1 MKTTLKRLFSLLMV
15 LVMLGSMLPAV
26 YAESTPTEEPVDDA
40 IVLTDEDYAIVND
53 VFAQIDAMEDAPAKK
68 SASRTQITDAA
79 AQIVMASENYVEGS
93 LERNGNSFTW
103 WTDEGIRCVYSPRMR
118 EIQDNMVAP
127 EDPVADGA
135 YNEPVATK
143 GGWPSGNQVYL
154 VAPYY
159 GHDDSFTNQ
168 YKNEATA
175 IASAVGDTSGYT
187 LYSGTGATLDKVAEA
202 MSNGAVVIFD
212 SHGMTDYENPNDEYD
227 LVTGATSSYLCLTST
242 TGLTD
247 EDYDDGALYYS
258 DGICINGATIA
269 NHMTKQS
276 PAGILWMAICL
287 GMATDTFAVPMREM
301 GVEVVYGYSQSVT
314 FDGDYLWEEIFWDNM
329 CAGTDVATAIADM
342 KSKCGEWDYCTKM
355 YNYAGWTADSYGPI
369 TSIDEAR
376 EYYYAFPIVV
386 SDEDTHPGQRS
397 GSSNYGA
404 DSLQT
409 VKSTYTL
416 FSQYAVSVQVNN
428 SDYGSATASGNTI
441 TAVPATGY
449 FAESAEVISG
459 TAAVTQNGNTFSV
472 AAESDCTVQINFAP
486 KTAVT
491 VNFSGANVSGQTG
504 YAGDSMSLPTAEA
517 PEGYKFLG
525 WMTAP
530 LSGETTEKPS
540 YYTDSFI
547 PTGNTTL
554 YALYSYVDSASGG
567 GSGDYVKVTESR
579 DDWSGE
585 YLIVYEAG
593 SRVFDGSLATL
604 EAVSNYQNVTI
615 SDNTISAD
623 DADAYKFIIASM
635 DGGYSI
641 QSASGEY
648 ISGISGSNKLVEG
661 TSASANTISID
672 ASGNADIVSNTSHLR
687 YNATSGQDRFRYYKS
702 TSYSNQKPIALYV
715 KDGSAGTTYYTTTL
729 CEHTNTS
736 EVAAVAAT
744 CTEAGYT
751 AGTQCV
757 DCGSYVTGH
766 EVVAALGHDWNDW
779 TQTTAP
785 GCETPG
791 QQTRTCSACGEAET
805 QSVAATGHSY
815 DAGVIT
821 TAPTCTANG
830 VKTFTCSA
838 CGATQTEDIPVIDHN
853 YEDGICTGCGAAEPV
868 GPVLP
873 KNGDQVV
880 IYAPAYNKALSSTYT
895 SFYNQGVDVSV
906 ANGVVTGYGDTEIW
920 TVIKNSDGTYSFAY
934 GGQNIGLADQYASMS
949 LGGINDDWNLISL
962 GNGLYNIQND
972 ARGNYMQW
980 YAEKNNW
987 SSYNSTFAAT
997 DDQFQLSFYIV
1008 SEAED
1013 PEESLPEES
1022 EPAPG
1027 AYVKVTS
1034 ADQFVSG
1041 QYVMVVS
1048 TGYAPGV
1055 VSGTWLTAVTP
1066 TISGDVVT
1074 DAAGGIWTLTVE
1086 GSSVTITDS
1095 NGVSIA
1101 PKGGNNNGLAT
1112 SQYAWAWSFADGT
1125 FTFAGT
1131 GSDTVKLA
1139 SNTADANNKNKFRAY
1154 KNTTVT
1160 DSSKYPSEFTLYK
1173 LVEETVCEHLNTTT
1187 TTVGATSNTLGSI
1200 TVTCNDCG
1208 ETIST
1213 QSIPYLA
1220 GAVESWSMTLGGDL
1234 SVNFRIFAHETIRE
1248 NAQIAV
1254 TIAGEAYDIG
1264 NIAVG
1269 EDGYYAVTIKIAAAQ
1284 MADTI
1289 NIQITNSNGQNAGVS
1304 KDYTVKQYA
1313 DYILT
1318 DPEGKFT
1325 DKDKALVQ
1333 AMLNYGGAAQTY
1345 FGYNTENLVSTEFGT
1360 ETPETNDEMVV
1371 TDTSSDIN
1379 FYGASLIFRERIA
1392 VRFYF
1397 TGNVEGKLFTVQGKD
1412 VEATKKDDL
1421 YYVEIGDIVP
1431 YQLGQQYTV
1440 TADGISVTYGPL
1452 NYIVRM
1458 FEKGDTKTKNLMQAL
1473 YNYYLV
1479 ALDYVTAE

>member
-15 LVMLGSMLPAV
+15 LVMVGSMMPAV
-26 YAESTPTEEPVDDA
+26 YADSTPAQEPVDEA
-40 IVLTDEDYAIVND
+40 IALTDEDYAIVND

-103 WTDEGIRCVYSPRMR
+103 WTDEGIRCIYNPYMR
-118 EIQDNMVAP
+118 EKYDNMQAP
-127 EDPVADGA
+127 ADPEPAGI
-135 YNEPVATK
+135 YNAPKATK

-154 VAPYY
+154 IAPYY
-159 GHDDSFTNQ
+159 GIDDSFTDQ
-168 YKNEATA
+168 YKNEAKA
-175 IASAVGDTSGYT
+175 IASAIGDTDGYT
-187 LYSGTGATLDKVAEA
+187 LYSGSSVTVDSVADAIE
-202 MSNGAVVIFD
+202 NGAVVIFD
-212 SHGMTDYENPNDEYD
+212 SHGTTDYDGSYVCDDPDGYEVYD
-227 LVTGATSSYLCLTST
+227 YVSKAKYSYLCLTNKS
-242 TGLTD
+242 GLTTA
-247 EDYDDGALYYS
+247 DYNAGATYFTDS
-258 DGICINGATIA
+258 EGIMCACINGAAIA
-269 NHMTKQS
+269 NHMDKNS
-276 PAGILWMAICL
+276 PSGLLWMAICL
-287 GMATDTFAVPMREM
+287 GMATDTMCEPMREK

-314 FDGDYLWEEIFWDNM
+314 FAGDYCFEETFWDNM
-329 CAGTDVATAIADM
+329 TAGKDVATSIAAM
-342 KSKCGEWDYCTKM
+342 KSKWGNWDWSEPI
-355 YNYAGWTADSYGPI
+355 AASYGYSGSGY
-369 TSIDEAR
+369 TLAQAR
-376 EYYYAFPIVV
+376 QYRSAFPIVV
-386 SDEDTHPGQRS
+386 SDEDAHPGQRDS
-397 GSSNYGA
+397 GTNYGA
-404 DSLQT
+404 CSEQT

-416 FSQYAVSVQVNN
+416 YSQYNVTAKSNNNAWGTVSAN
-428 SDYGSATASGNTI
+428 GSTI
-441 TAVPATGY
+441 TASPASGY
-449 FAESAEVISG
+449 FAQGYTVLNG
-459 TAAVTQNGNTFSV
+459 TATVTQNGNTFSV
-472 AAESDCTVQINFAP
+472 AADSDCTIQINFAA

-504 YAGDSMSLPTAEA
+504 YAGDAMALPTAEA

-530 LSGETTEKPS
+530 LSGDTTEKPS

-567 GSGDYVKVTESR
+567 GSGDYVKVTETPA
-579 DDWSGE
+579 DWSGE

-604 EAVSNYQNVTI
+604 EAVSNYQDVTI

-623 DADAYKFIIASM
+623 EADAYKFIIAAM

-641 QSASGEY
+641 QSASGMY
-648 ISGISGSNKLVEG
+648 ISGTSGSNKLNQG
-661 TSASANTISID
+661 TSPAANTISID

-702 TSYSNQKPIALYV
+702 TSYSSQKAIALYV
-715 KDGSAGTTYYTTTL
+715 KDGSAGTTYYTTSL
-729 CEHTNTS
+729 CDHENVK

-766 EVVAALGHDWNDW
+766 EVVAALGHNWSDWDE
-779 TQTTAP
+779 TTAP
-785 GCETPG
+785 GCETAG
-791 QQTRTCSACGEAET
+791 EQTHTCSACGETET
-805 QSVAATGHSY
+805 QSVAATGHSWNS
-815 DAGVIT
+815 GVIT
-821 TAPTCTANG
+821 TAATCTANG

-838 CGATQTEDIPVIDHN
+838 CGATQTEDIPVLDHN
-853 YEDGICTGCGAAEPV
+853 YENGICTGCGAAEPV

-920 TVIKNSDGTYSFAY
+920 KVIANSDGTYSFAY
-934 GGQNIGLADQYASMS
+934 DGQNLGMEDSYSSMP
-949 LGGINDDWNLISL
+949 LGGVNDDWNIISL
-962 GNGLYNIQND
+962 GDGLYNIQNA
-972 ARGNYMQW
+972 ARGKYIEW
-980 YAEKNNW
+980 YTEKDNW
-987 SSYNSTFAAT
+987 STYDSDFAAT
-997 DDQFQLSFYIV
+997 DDRFQLSFYII
-1008 SEAED
+1008 SEVED

-1022 EPAPG
+1022 EPLDE
-1027 AYVKVTS
+1027 AYVKITS
-1034 ADQFVSG
+1034 ADQLVSG

-1074 DAAGGIWTLTVE
+1074 DAAGGVWTLTVE
-1086 GSSVTITDS
+1086 GSSVTLTDS

-1112 SQYAWAWSFADGT
+1112 GQYAWAWSFADGT

-1139 SNTADANNKNKFRAY
+1139 SNTASDNMFRGY
-1154 KNTTVT
+1154 KDTTVT
-1160 DSSKYPSEFTLYK
+1160 DASKYPSQFTLYK
-1173 LVEETVCEHLNTTT
+1173 LSAEVTNQINGMAMVLGDDLN
-1187 TTVGATSNTLGSI
+1187 VIFNVNMNEDSQLVI
-1200 TVTCNDCG
+1200 TVADQTYTFNANQLSATVNGSYDAY
-1208 ETIST
+1208 
-1213 QSIPYLA
+1213 IP
-1220 GAVESWSMTLGGDL
+1220 
-1234 SVNFRIFAHETIRE
+1234 
-1248 NAQIAV
+1248 
-1254 TIAGEAYDIG
+1254 
-1264 NIAVG
+1264 
-1269 EDGYYAVTIKIAAAQ
+1269 IAAAQ
-1284 MADTI
+1284 MADE
-1289 NIQITNSNGQNAGVS
+1289 ITVKFVTGETESESSV
-1304 KDYTVKQYA
+1304 YTVKRYA

-1318 DPEGKFT
+1318 DINNEFT

-1345 FGYNTENLVSTEFGT
+1345 FGYDTENLVSTEFGT
-1360 ETPETNDEMVV
+1360 QTPETNDEMGV
-1371 TDTSSDIN
+1371 TDTSADIN

-1397 TGNVEGKLFTVQGKD
+1397 TGNVEGKLFTVQGKE
-1412 VEATKKDDL
+1412 VNAMQKDGL
-1421 YYVEIGDIVP
+1421 YYVEIGDIMP
-1431 YQLGQQYTV
+1431 YELGQQYTV

-1458 FEKGDTKTKNLMQAL
+1458 YERGNDTTKNLMQAL